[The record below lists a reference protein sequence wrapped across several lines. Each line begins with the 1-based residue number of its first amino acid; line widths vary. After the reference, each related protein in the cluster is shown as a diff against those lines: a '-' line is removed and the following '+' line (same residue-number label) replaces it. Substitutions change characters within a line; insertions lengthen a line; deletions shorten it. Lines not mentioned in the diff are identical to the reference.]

1 MADLSD
7 NNSALNVKVIGAN
20 SSGVEQTPVQSS
32 SGGAIHTNLRSES
45 GTELLG
51 QKTMAES
58 IPIVFP
64 SDQTVTTTTSPLPA
78 TGSDFSFGEITTNSA
93 ASTVPIYKT
102 TYTEQTTNG
111 QRSFAS
117 SSANDTAAGTGART
131 VKVIYYD
138 QTGAGPFNE
147 TVTLNGT
154 GRVNTVATNI
164 CFIEEM
170 EILTVGSGGV
180 NAGTITLFTTPTS
193 GGSAIGTIAIG
204 DNQTLWAHHYVPA
217 GKTCY
222 ISGFSVN
229 NTSTAV
235 GNGAAFV
242 IKHST
247 PTVANSA
254 EHQVSDTHRLFGQS
268 STVTRNYNSPIQV
281 PGPAKLRVFVHPES
295 NTSVVQRASFDYID
309 N

>member
-7 NNSALNVKVIGAN
+7 NNSAMNVKIIGAD
-20 SSGVEQTPVQSS
+20 SSGVEQTPVHSS
-32 SGGAIHTNLRSES
+32 SGGAIHTNLRTES

-51 QKTMAES
+51 QKTMAQS

-78 TGSDFSFGEITTNSA
+78 TGSDFSFGEITTASSA
-93 ASTVPIYKT
+93 SSVPVYKT

-117 SSANDTAAGTGART
+117 SSANDTSAGTGART
-131 VKVIYYD
+131 VRVTYCD
-138 QTGAGPFNE
+138 QTGAGPYSE

-154 GRVNTVATNI
+154 SRVNTVATNI
-164 CFIEEM
+164 CFIESM
-170 EILTVGSGGV
+170 EILTVGAGGV
-180 NAGTITLFTTPTS
+180 NAGIITLFTVPTA
-193 GGSAIGTIAIG
+193 GGSAIGTIAAG
-204 DNQTLWAHHYVPA
+204 DNQTLWAHHYVPT

-222 ISGFSVN
+222 ISGFAIN
-229 NTSTAV
+229 NTSTAG
-235 GNGAAFV
+235 GNGALFT
-242 IKHST
+242 IRQSS
-247 PTVANSA
+247 PTVANAA
-254 EHQVSDTHRLFGQS
+254 ERQVSDSHRLFGQD
-268 STVTRNYNSPIQV
+268 STVSRNYNSPIQV
-281 PGPAKLRVFVHPES
+281 TGPAKLRVFVLPES